1 MEDRDTNPSIL
12 VDVRMPHLRCEFH
25 FGWLVGEIGWE
36 GEERFE
42 EASFVEGA
50 VGAHYEDVPFVHVAV
65 VDEAYGDEIDWVFGK
80 LIELSLEQFCSVVR
94 HFSLTKYCRM
104 AIYIAMVTTI
114 RARLWCCV
122 LL

>member
-12 VDVRMPHLRCEFH
+12 IDVRMPHLRCEFH

-80 LIELSLEQFCSVVR
+80 LCMVLLE
-94 HFSLTKYCRM
+94 
-104 AIYIAMVTTI
+104 
-114 RARLWCCV
+114 RLWCGETRGQSAKF
-122 LL
+122 